1 MTIEDS
7 YNCDYLVYKLA
18 IWGKIMKHRKYL
30 LFASQRNGN
39 RDVLR
44 MQAKNFTVGKTHLFG
59 IRRKITLLFFFIMI
73 LLTNSYFIHGEK
85 PAIEV
90 TALHTNLYKMSSGV
104 NNWIAL
110 VGPDGVL
117 LSDDAP
123 EGLAKA
129 IKPELNKLGSDKIKF
144 IINTHWHHDHC
155 GGNLF
160 FGKDAT
166 IIAHHSVRQAL
177 SKRQEISLF
186 GEKFKAYPEYALPDL
201 TFSSRM
207 KINFNGE
214 EIEIIHMPNGH
225 TEGDAIVYF
234 RHANILHIGDLY
246 ISNHFPPIDYD
257 HGGDVEQFADNL
269 QEIIKI
275 MPQDVRI
282 ISGHLEDG
290 NISDLKAYQEM
301 LISTVEIVRRE
312 MMNGKSLE
320 DMQRERILDDWEDWG
335 EHVTCD
341 MWINTIFHCLRKK
354 TNSNK
359 FNKLG
364 IHWIDS

>member
-1 MTIEDS
+1 MNQAYLITKDS
-7 YNCDYLVYKLA
+7 NNCDYLVYKLA
-18 IWGKIMKHRKYL
+18 IWEKIMKHRKSFF
-30 LFASQRNGN
+30 FASQRNGN

-44 MQAKNFTVGKTHLFG
+44 VQEKVITIDKTPQFS
-59 IRRKITLLFFFIMI
+59 IRKKITLLFFFIMI
-73 LLTNSYFIHGEK
+73 LLPNSYFVQAER
-85 PAIEV
+85 PAVEV
-90 TALHTNLYKMSSGV
+90 TTLHTNLYKMSSGV

-110 VGPDGVL
+110 LGPDGVL

-129 IKPELNKLGSDKIKF
+129 IKPELKRLGSDKIKF

-177 SKRQEISLF
+177 SERQEISLF
-186 GEKFKAYPEYALPDL
+186 GENFKAYPEYALPDL
-201 TFSSRM
+201 TFSSRL

-257 HGGDVEQFADNL
+257 HGGDVEQFAENL
-269 QEIIKI
+269 QNIIKA
-275 MPQDVRI
+275 MPHDVLI

-290 NISDLKAYQEM
+290 DISDLKAYHEM
-301 LISTVEIVRRE
+301 LISTVEIVRRG
-312 MMNGKSLE
+312 MMDGKSLE
-320 DMQRERILDDWEDWG
+320 DMQRERILDEWKDWG
-335 EHVTCD
+335 KHVTCD
-341 MWINTIFHCLRKK
+341 MWIKTIFHCLRQKSQRK
-354 TNSNK
+354 R
-359 FNKLG
+359 
-364 IHWIDS
+364 IP